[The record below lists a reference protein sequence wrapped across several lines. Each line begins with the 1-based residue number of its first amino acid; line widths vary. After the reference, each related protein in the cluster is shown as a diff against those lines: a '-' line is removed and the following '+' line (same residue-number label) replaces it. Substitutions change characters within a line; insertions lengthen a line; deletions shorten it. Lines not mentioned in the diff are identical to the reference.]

1 MAILAT
7 IKGWFRR
14 GRDKEPPLERPRDLP
29 PPGHPDGLHPHDR
42 PEVQGADNLLRW
54 RGGGGIGGV

>member
-14 GRDKEPPLERPRDLP
+14 ERKEPLERPRDLP
-29 PPGHPDGLHPHDR
+29 PR
-42 PEVQGADNLLRW
+42 PEGGRPAPHPQDVDNAIGW
-54 RGGGGIGGV
+54 RQGGGVGGF

>member
-14 GRDKEPPLERPRDLP
+14 ERQEPLERPRDLP
-29 PPGHPDGLHPHDR
+29 PRDRSGDGLHPYDSG
-42 PEVQGADNLLRW
+42 PVQGADQTLGW
-54 RGGGGIGGV
+54 RGVGGGGAF